1 MAEIK
6 AKSLARCLIVEI
18 ARLVCPV
25 FKQFSIKNSNA
36 QISIFWEHAPLVLQ
50 PQDSSFHSP
59 LKNHGTDFISEII
72 QN

>member
-25 FKQFSIKNSNA
+25 FKQFSIKFQCSDFN
-36 QISIFWEHAPLVLQ
+36 IL
-50 PQDSSFHSP
+50 
-59 LKNHGTDFISEII
+59 GTCPIGSATAR
-72 QN
+72 